1 MKLKL
6 VSCAALACGLAGTGH
21 GTDTNSS
28 HGIVCVRIQDIEAS
42 PTIDDKTILL
52 ELRGHRYKR
61 IDLAARCPDL
71 EFFGFAYRSYDEELC
86 TTNTL
91 RVVESGGTQC
101 MIKDIVDITPE
112 QAQALKKKK

>member
-1 MKLKL
+1 MKLKP
-6 VSCAALACGLAGTGH
+6 VACAALACGLAGTVH
-21 GTDTNSS
+21 GTDPDSS
-28 HGIVCVRIQDIEAS
+28 HGIVCVRTQDIEAS

-61 IDLAARCPDL
+61 IDLATSCPEL
-71 EFFGFAYRSYDEELC
+71 KFYGFAYRSYDENLC
-86 TTNTL
+86 TTNSL
-91 RVVESGGTQC
+91 RVMQSGGTQC